1 MKKLFTAILSA
12 IILVSCTS
20 VKTPEVFEIH
30 TPLQQ
35 EFLSGPYEMAT
46 IYAKGNEELSRP
58 EPVIIEYD
66 KETLL
71 ISGEEYPVT
80 DGKADV
86 YNLKNGE
93 SYVYDDVTFTVS
105 EAAPRNLYIE
115 GVTNVRDAGGWM
127 TASGKRTRQGVLFR
141 SARLDAITE
150 GGKAELKRLGIKT
163 ELDLREDG
171 YDTGVLIYE
180 NIPMKTGGGYLVSNI
195 PALPDF
201 FHFIADETKHPVIYH
216 CSIGTD
222 RTGMVT
228 FLINALLGVSEEDLY
243 RDYLFSNFGLIEGL
257 RRPRTIDE
265 YIAYMDRFEGDT
277 LAERTENFLLSVGVD
292 ENDIISLR
300 RLMLE

>member
-46 IYAKGNEELSRP
+46 IYAKGNAELSRP

-66 KETLL
+66 SDVLT

-80 DGKADV
+80 DSKAEV
-86 YNLKNGE
+86 YNLKTGE
-93 SYVYDDVTFTVS
+93 TYVYDDVVFTVS
-105 EAAPRNLYIE
+105 ETSPRNLYID

-127 TASGKRTRQGVLFR
+127 TASGKRTKQGALYR
-141 SARLDAITE
+141 SARLDSITE
-150 GGKAELKRLGIKT
+150 AGKAELRRLGITT

-171 YDTGVLIYE
+171 FDPGVLIYE
-180 NIPMKTGGGYLVSNI
+180 TIPMKTGGGYLVSNI
-195 PALPDF
+195 SALPAF
-201 FHFIADETKHPVIYH
+201 FHLIADETKHPVIYH

-228 FLINALLGVSEEDLY
+228 FLINALLGVSEVDLSLA
-243 RDYLFSNFGLIEGL
+243 YLFYTFALIEGM

-265 YIAYMDRFEGDT
+265 YIAYMDRFAGDT
-277 LAERTENFLLSVGVD
+277 LSERTENFLLSVGVD
-292 ENDIISLR
+292 GNDIAALK